1 MLREGEVAGVETV
14 LVLEE
19 VLAAE
24 ADELV
29 EADELAEAAEKY
41 RVFSAMSIA
50 NVRMRCASCGGW

>member
-1 MLREGEVAGVETV
+1 M

-29 EADELAEAAEKY
+29 EADELAEAAETVDA
-41 RVFSAMSIA
+41 REAVEADAIWA
-50 NVRMRCASCGGW
+50 VEGAAAI